1 MIEKICLIFFLFIS
15 TCSFSQMKGVVHGI
29 NNEKHDVLIG
39 AKIRLLHAK
48 MGVTTNEEGQFE
60 LILPKELPDTLVIT
74 AFGYNPDTTI
84 VTKDDRFV
92 VLEINLVSDKM
103 MDEVIVS
110 YRKGTHTIS
119 RLKTLPVSYTH
130 LRAHETG

>member
-1 MIEKICLIFFLFIS
+1 MIEKISVFFFLFIS
-15 TCSFSQMKGVVHGI
+15 TCGFSQMKGVVHGI
-29 NNEKHDVLIG
+29 TDEKQEVLIG

-48 MGVTTNEEGQFE
+48 IGVTTNEEGQFE
-60 LILPKELPDTLVIT
+60 LILPKELPDTLVVT

-92 VLEINLVSDKM
+92 VLEINLLSDKM

-110 YRKGTHTIS
+110 YRKGTHTI
-119 RLKTLPVSYTH
+119 
-130 LRAHETG
+130 